1 MDNEIK
7 RIMERT
13 EEALSF
19 PNASAIVLT
28 KHGADDWEVYFPD
41 IDYSVRGTKQDILD
55 EISTYCV

>member
-41 IDYSVRGTKQDILD
+41 IDYSVRGMKKDIME